1 MRDLR
6 VQWLG
11 DAAVVSFHLA
21 GGTPPSRRTLVF
33 RYQPAAGV
41 WQLVHLHASLGP
53 TPQASP

>member
-21 GGTPPSRRTLVF
+21 GGSPPSRRTLVF
-33 RYQPAAGV
+33 RYARDQAR
-41 WQLVHLHASLGP
+41 WQLVHMHASVGP
-53 TPQASP
+53 PPPAP